1 LAVLLALAFA
11 GGDHLALAMPAS
23 TIGGASVGSE
33 APAFTAAL
41 EAHAPRIGGVIRAAM
56 ADVAGDEAALGPSRG
71 LFDLTTPLLER
82 IDGVM
87 APWLPDIARLSVW
100 GLIAAVVSMGLY
112 RLTSNQ
118 ARLAA
123 NRAQV
128 VAVQKRLSDFD
139 GPFAEAWPLLRR
151 NLALAAHRVWL
162 TLGPAVLASVPVIF
176 ILAFLANAFDTH
188 FAAVGEGVPVRAT
201 AVAGRVLPP
210 LRWEGAD
217 AVRAEGEGT
226 WTIAWPAAAAPL
238 RLIESE
244 GGAVLTLPTAAP
256 VGAVHQRR
264 WWNLLLGNPAGY
276 LPADGA
282 VDVVELDLPRAEFLP
297 FGPSWL
303 RGWLAW
309 FFAVVLVASLAL
321 KWLWRLH

>member
-11 GGDHLALAMPAS
+11 GGDAVVMPAS
-23 TIGGASVGSE
+23 AVGGVGSE
-33 APAFTAAL
+33 EPAFTSAF
-41 EAHAPRIGGVIRAAM
+41 EAHAPRIGGVIRAAL

-71 LFDLTTPLLER
+71 VFDLATPLLKR

-87 APWLPDIARLSVW
+87 APWLPDIARLTVW

-118 ARLAA
+118 TRLAA
-123 NRAQV
+123 NREQLL
-128 VAVQKRLSDFD
+128 AVQNRLTDFD

-162 TLGPAVLASVPVIF
+162 TLGPALLASVPVIF
-176 ILAFLANAFDTH
+176 ILAFLANAFDTR
-188 FAAVGEGVPVRAT
+188 FAAVGEAVPVRAA
-201 AVAGRVLPP
+201 AVAGRIPPP
-210 LRWEGAD
+210 LRWQDAD
-217 AVRAEGEGT
+217 AVGAEGDT
-226 WTIAWPAAAAPL
+226 AWTIAWPAAAAPL
-238 RLIESE
+238 HLIESDR
-244 GGAVLTLPTAAP
+244 GVVLALPTAAP

-264 WWNLLLGNPAGY
+264 WWNVLLGNPAGY
-276 LPADGA
+276 LPADSA
-282 VDVVELDLPRAEFLP
+282 VDVIELDLPRAEFLP

-321 KWLWRLH
+321 KRLWRLH